1 MRNPHDII
9 IRPILTEKSVKGKDL
24 YNKVTFEVAPDAN
37 KIEIKKAVEAIF
49 KVKVKKV
56 NTLNVK
62 GKPKRFGLTEGR
74 RKGYKK
80 AIVTLYPGEKIEF
93 FEGV

>member
-1 MRNPHDII
+1 MRDPYSIL
-9 IRPILTEKSVKGKDL
+9 IRPILTEKSVRDKDL

-37 KIEIKKAVEAIF
+37 KIEIKKAVETIF
-49 KVKVKKV
+49 KVKVRKV
-56 NTLNVK
+56 NTMRMK
-62 GKPKRFGLTEGR
+62 GKPVRFGMIRGR

-80 AIVTLYPGEKIEF
+80 AVVTLYPGQKIEF